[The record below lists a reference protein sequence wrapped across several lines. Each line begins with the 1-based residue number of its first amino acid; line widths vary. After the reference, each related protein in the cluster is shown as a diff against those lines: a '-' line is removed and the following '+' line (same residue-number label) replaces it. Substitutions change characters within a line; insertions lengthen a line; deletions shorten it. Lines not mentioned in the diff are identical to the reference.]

1 MLSNLLGLGGLA
13 ALTYGTY
20 VAGGEAPALFVGGF
34 GLLLLGEATDKLKL
48 DWRGMPRK
56 VLTAVVAKRAAKR
69 AAKKPKG

>member
-34 GLLLLGEATDKLKL
+34 GLLLLGEATDGLKL
-48 DWRGMPRK
+48 DPFGAVRK
-56 VLTAVVAKRAAKR
+56 ARAARRAKRAAKN
-69 AAKKPKG
+69 PKG